1 MRLSVRFAGSLLGAL
16 VSLGLYGLSA
26 CASAQTNVV
35 RVDVS
40 GRGREDVVANADVK
54 VRQMAQ
60 NFQKLIAPSLEARR
74 QADRSR
80 TRSALTN
87 VSVGFPVRV
96 DTYRDGVRL
105 QTPRSRDNVITLQF
119 DTTGAR
125 AFPESYR
132 NFLQSVFDT
141 ARSTMNVVF
150 GDPAISGTVRVTNW
164 DLDINDR
171 EAVIGGYYLS
181 NNGSSEREIRF
192 PIYNSPEAAAVNFI
206 HCLLLAYLP
215 DQTYAFDAFNE
226 GLVRAATMRV
236 ARQASALPS
245 LDAEIVESVLGNGY
259 DTQEHYD
266 WYNQR
271 ALSSSRFIPA
281 NLLTTPLPAGGSLG
295 GVYLLR
301 YRMAGSA
308 WYKVLAEYPTFLN
321 ELNKRFRANTAI
333 RNDLAALV
341 TLGQQTLAALRPSD
355 PTVEGKT
362 FATWFAEQAVLE
374 SKDTLGLKLA
384 VETVPI
390 VSGLSGPDFGVF
402 LIQAHYWESRSNGDE
417 ILLSGTSYPVFWS
430 NTFERILPDAQS
442 EKMDIAGAYGSVAPN
457 FENQNSGRPY
467 RVAFDLPVQDR
478 IVRTYLPAGAVA
490 TASSAGQNTF
500 YGSVVG
506 VTPVAG
512 ATLTV
517 RLSVGSEIISDIPVV
532 DNVFGTRITS
542 SNFLAQ
548 RSVIVELIQ
557 TTGTGSTV
565 LLTRRVNKSPGAL
578 AVDLKVSQTGNYQ
591 WPLGITTG
599 LQLLGLPVTPLSS
612 NLSDVIAQSE
622 TTALV
627 ARYNGSRA
635 RYDLFPD
642 TGALEQGQGF
652 FLRSSIEKLTHAFPA
667 KIDRNTPLAVAVRP
681 GWNMISIPGEGNVNV
696 SSIIVAR
703 TTRFPRTWAD
713 ATSGT
718 VGSTDVDMGAEVFGF
733 TPGANDPVTGMPEGG
748 TLSPVTT
755 LVPGKGYFV
764 RCLAAEGATLLFPS
778 ESSRGRAVNRSR
790 ADTRRHFTLTATAE
804 RGKEKT
810 SAIMRLTTSATNG
823 FDVAEDS
830 PLPPSP
836 GGLQIQIENEANF
849 YREVRRLGRDT
860 TFRVR
865 VDGMQKG
872 KTYTISFLPEGVR
885 AREVIV
891 RDRLTGKRFRVNR
904 RTGVIVA
911 GRTTPYSFDVTI
923 KGAR

>member
-1 MRLSVRFAGSLLGAL
+1 MRLSVRLAGSLLATL
-16 VSLGLYGLSA
+16 ISVGLYGLSA
-26 CASAQTNVV
+26 SALAQTNVV

-40 GRGREDVVANADVK
+40 GRGREDVVANADFK
-54 VRQMAQ
+54 VRQMAL
-60 NFQKLIAPSLEARR
+60 NFQKLIAPSLQARR
-74 QADRSR
+74 QADRTR
-80 TRSALTN
+80 TRAALTDG
-87 VSVGFPVRV
+87 SVGFPVRV

-105 QTPRSRDNVITLQF
+105 QTPRSRDNEITLQF

-141 ARSTMNVVF
+141 AKSTMNVVF
-150 GDPAISGTVRVTNW
+150 GDPAISGTIRVTNW

-192 PIYNSPEAAAVNFI
+192 PIYNSGEAAAVNFI

-226 GLVRAATMRV
+226 GLVRAATMRI

-259 DTQEHYD
+259 DAQELYD

-271 ALSSSRFIPA
+271 ALSATRFIPA
-281 NLLTTPLPAGGSLG
+281 NLLTTALPAGGSVG

-333 RNDLAALV
+333 RNDLSALV
-341 TLGQQTLAALRPSD
+341 TLGQQTLNALRPSD
-355 PTVEGKT
+355 PTIEGKS
-362 FATWFAEQAVLE
+362 FSTWFAEQAVLE
-374 SKDTLGLKLA
+374 SKDTRGLKLA
-384 VETVPI
+384 VESVPI

-402 LIQAHYWESRSNGDE
+402 LIQAHYWESRANGDE
-417 ILLSGTSYPVFWS
+417 ILLGGTSYPVFWS
-430 NTFERILPDAQS
+430 TTFERILPDAQS
-442 EKMDIAGAYGSVAPN
+442 EKMEIAGAYGSVAPN

-490 TASSAGQNTF
+490 TASSTGQNTF
-500 YGSVVG
+500 YGSVIG

-512 ATLTV
+512 ATLSV
-517 RLSVGSEIISDIPVV
+517 RISVGSEIISDIPVV
-532 DNVFGTRITS
+532 DNTFGTRITS
-542 SNFLAQ
+542 ANFLAQ
-548 RSVIVELIQ
+548 RSVLIELIQ
-557 TTGTGSTV
+557 TTSTGSTV
-565 LLTRRVNKSPGAL
+565 LLTRRVNKSPGAF
-578 AVDLKVSQTGNYQ
+578 AVDLKVNQTANYQ
-591 WPLGITTG
+591 WPLGIASG

-622 TTALV
+622 STALV

-652 FLRSSIEKLTHAFPA
+652 FLRSSVDKPTHVFPA
-667 KIDRNTPLAVAVRP
+667 KVDRNTPLAVAVRP

-696 SSIIVAR
+696 SSIIVVR

-718 VGSTDVDMGAEVFGF
+718 VGSTDVDMGSEVFGF
-733 TPGANDPVTGMPEGG
+733 TPGANDPVTGVPEGG

-764 RCLAAEGATLLFPS
+764 RCLSAEGATLLFPS
-778 ESSRGRAVNRSR
+778 EASRGRVQNRSQQS
-790 ADTRRHFTLTATAE
+790 TRRHFTLTATAE
-804 RGKEKT
+804 RGKEKS
-810 SAIMRLTTSATNG
+810 SAVMRLTATATNG

-865 VDGMQKG
+865 IDGMQKG
-872 KTYTISFLPEGVR
+872 KTYAVSFLPEGVR

-891 RDRLTGKRFRVNR
+891 RDRLTGKRFRVNQ